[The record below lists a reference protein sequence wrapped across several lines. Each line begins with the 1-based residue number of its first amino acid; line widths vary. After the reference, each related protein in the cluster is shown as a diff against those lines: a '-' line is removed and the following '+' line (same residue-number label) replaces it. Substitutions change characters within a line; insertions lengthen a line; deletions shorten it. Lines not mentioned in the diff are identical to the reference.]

1 MVIKFQRGRVRAS
14 ALCILVLAL
23 TGGCGQQRTEGQAA
37 TRPPDIYFGASQA
50 VGNGTAKTF
59 VKPDPSGQP
68 AEVGLVMSAS
78 SMDGLA
84 AEDTVPPTMV
94 MLGFPPEAKATV
106 FDHVMMNWNS
116 HGHKP
121 AEVFG
126 KPHFDFHFYLSDAAS
141 VMAIDPGGVD
151 FAAKAARLP
160 DARYMPQDYAAD
172 PGLPAANTVPA
183 MGLHWVDSTARI
195 VPGEY
200 QFTQI
205 FINGSWDGQYTFME
219 PMLTR
224 EWMLTHP
231 TVREAIKQP
240 AAYQHDGYYPHDLLD
255 SVRSG
260 RPGVLDLPGRI
271 DDAARLVAQAGRAH
285 RRYLIPTTIESGPAR
300 RST

>member
-1 MVIKFQRGRVRAS
+1 
-14 ALCILVLAL
+14 
-23 TGGCGQQRTEGQAA
+23 
-37 TRPPDIYFGASQA
+37 
-50 VGNGTAKTF
+50 
-59 VKPDPSGQP
+59 
-68 AEVGLVMSAS
+68 
-78 SMDGLA
+78 
-84 AEDTVPPTMV
+84 
-94 MLGFPPEAKATV
+94 
-106 FDHVMMNWNS
+106 MMNWNS
-116 HGHKP
+116 YGHKP

-205 FINGSWDGQYTFME
+205 D
-219 PMLTR
+219 
-224 EWMLTHP
+224 P

-240 AAYQHDGYYPHDLLD
+240 AAYQHDGYYPTTYSIRFDQ
-255 SVRSG
+255 
-260 RPGVLDLPGRI
+260 
-271 DDAARLVAQAGRAH
+271 AAQEYWISLGGLTMRHA
-285 RRYLIPTTIESGPAR
+285 S
-300 RST
+300 